1 MRSAIKMPLIALA
14 FLFTSY
20 TLKAQKTDT
29 TKKTTT
35 ADSLMNSIDG
45 TPKAE
50 PVIATFKST
59 RLVLSQTTETVKKG
73 NLNFQIIHRFGDVA
87 GANGGGKYFF
97 GLDDVNDVYFG
108 FEYGI
113 TDNLNVDF
121 GRSTIGG
128 LLNLELKYALLHQT
142 TDNSVPV
149 DVTVLGEWDTRPYGS
164 FSSYNDRLSYLG
176 QVIIARKF
184 SSLLSLQVS
193 PTVVQ
198 NNTPIPPVP
207 GNDQHFF
214 ALQAAGRLRLTA
226 HTGLI
231 VDYAHSF
238 SSYKQTQDPL
248 GFGYEIETGGHVFTV
263 NVTNARAI
271 QEINYLSNSDASYGK
286 GQYRI
291 GFTISRM
298 FDFNKHKTKD
308 YN

>member
-1 MRSAIKMPLIALA
+1 MKPTVKTPLISIA
-14 FLFTSY
+14 FVLLSF

-29 TKKTTT
+29 VKSNTAS
-35 ADSLMNSIDG
+35 ADSLMNTIDK
-45 TPKAE
+45 PDKSV

-59 RLVLSQTTETVKKG
+59 RLILSQTTETVKKG

-87 GANGGGKYFF
+87 GKNGGGRLFY
-97 GLDDVNDVYFG
+97 GLDDVNDVYIG

-142 TDNSVPV
+142 ADNSVPFE
-149 DVTVLGEWDTRPYGS
+149 VTLLGEWDTRPYGS

-176 QVIIARKF
+176 QVIIARKV
-184 SSLLSLQVS
+184 SSFLSLQVS
-193 PTVVQ
+193 PTIVR
-198 NNTPIPPVP
+198 NNTPLPL
-207 GNDQHFF
+207 GNQQQFF
-214 ALQAAGRLRLTA
+214 ALQAAGRVRLTN
-226 HTGLI
+226 HTGFI

-238 SSYKQTQDPL
+238 SSFKQSQDPL
-248 GFGYEIETGGHVFTV
+248 GFGYEVETGGHVFTL
-263 NVTNARAI
+263 NVTNARAVS
-271 QEINYLSNSDASYGK
+271 EINYLSNSDASYGK

-298 FDFNKHKTKD
+298 FDFNKHKKSTE
-308 YN
+308 